1 MIIIIR
7 IYIYCIL
14 SSYQG
19 SFLSGELIG
28 AMNRVS
34 QLDGGLMRR
43 LKEGK
48 HKCDN
53 FDGQF
58 FFKYP
63 LLKAI
68 TSLFGGDTCFGGF
81 NAIISRYIPMMLGA
95 ISLVLL
101 VKSPLYKTI
110 CSVGLGVS
118 SYPIYH
124 IQFII

>member
-58 FFKYP
+58 FF
-63 LLKAI
+63 L
-68 TSLFGGDTCFGGF
+68 
-81 NAIISRYIPMMLGA
+81 
-95 ISLVLL
+95 ISLTKGDHL
-101 VKSPLYKTI
+101 
-110 CSVGLGVS
+110 
-118 SYPIYH
+118 
-124 IQFII
+124 IIWRGHLFRRV